1 MCVHTQLLQLLNV
14 KKFLQK
20 IHSSSQ
26 AVVSGQDVGG
36 AVGAESPARLLLAP
50 DVFLECQEIV
60 LQITDDP
67 FEVKLKANYEVQ
79 MRIIIFVVM
88 EILNWLEL
96 FEV

>member
-1 MCVHTQLLQLLNV
+1 MCFWMCVCTQLLQLLNV

-20 IHSSSQ
+20 IHSSSRT
-26 AVVSGQDVGG
+26 GQEGG
-36 AVGAESPARLLLAP
+36 GVVGAESPARLLLAP

-79 MRIIIFVVM
+79 MRAK
-88 EILNWLEL
+88 
-96 FEV
+96 